1 MGLDMYAYR
10 LRKPT
15 EKELEDIKTTGKIPD
30 HFITIQKDDIDKNS
44 CKDVKP
50 FAKLM
55 PVKIEYINME
65 QIRKDNDI
73 PDNMYCFGTGYRED
87 AVHYNFIHGDE
98 SKNIVVSYKDIE
110 DKYTI
115 TSVEDR
121 YIAHIDN
128 VGYWRKEYTL
138 QDTLHELYDG
148 YIENCGFH
156 KCSPEMIEAML
167 DKKYDN
173 EAYGIGIKS
182 TAAVTT
188 EDEDIFYE
196 EWY

>member
-15 EKELEDIKTTGKIPD
+15 EKELENIKTTGKIPD
-30 HFITIQKDDIDKNS
+30 HFITIPKDNINENS
-44 CKDVKP
+44 CRDIKP
-50 FAKLM
+50 FAELT
-55 PVKIEYINME
+55 PVKMKYINME

-73 PDNMYCFGTGYRED
+73 PDNMYCFCTRYRED
-87 AVHYNFIHGDE
+87 AIWYKFVHENE
-98 SKNIVVSYKDIE
+98 SKGIVVSHKDIE

-115 TSVEDR
+115 TSIEDR
-121 YIAHIDN
+121 YIAHIDD
-128 VGYWRKEYTL
+128 VGYWRKEYNL

-156 KCSPEMIEAML
+156 KCSPEMIKAML
-167 DKKYDN
+167 DEKYNN
-173 EAYGIGIKS
+173 ETYGIGIKS